1 MQFCQQ
7 FVGEFADTFV
17 PWQIQPL
24 SSVLS
29 IKLALNWRIQSTA
42 QTFIYISID
51 WLSDELFC
59 RSFAKTF
66 AKNIHDDHD
75 HDDHDDHDHGHEE
88 QDDHDHDHDDHDDQ
102 DHGHD
107 DHDDHWW
114 PIEGIK
120 MNILQS
126 SLLGKTFYFRP
137 K

>member
-66 AKNIHDDHD
+66 AKNIYDDQDHG
-75 HDDHDDHDHGHEE
+75 HDDHDDH
-88 QDDHDHDHDDHDDQ
+88 